1 MAQCLKA
8 VKDSIILKY
17 IPVKLVTLSGCYLV
31 YLYTNFTCMNWTII
45 IIVAILLIALV
56 VFLVRRNFKDEK
68 EFENQQNND
77 YHKSKEEEG
86 DIDSET
92 STK

>member
-1 MAQCLKA
+1 MAWCLKM
-8 VKDSIILKY
+8 VKDSGTLKST
-17 IPVKLVTLSGCYLV
+17 PVELVTLPHFKLV
-31 YLYTNFTCMNWTII
+31 YLYLNFTSMNWTII

-56 VFLVRRNFKDEK
+56 VFLVRRNLKDEK

-86 DIDSET
+86 DINSES